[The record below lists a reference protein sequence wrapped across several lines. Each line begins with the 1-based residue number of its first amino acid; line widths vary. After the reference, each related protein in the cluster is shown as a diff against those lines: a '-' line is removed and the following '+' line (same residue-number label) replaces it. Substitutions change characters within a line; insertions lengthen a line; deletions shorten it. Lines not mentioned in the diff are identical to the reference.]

1 MYMLSFSS
9 VCFSVGY
16 YFFIWRIL
24 DFYISLQNSVSLS
37 QRSLKSS
44 SLFFSTCDSY
54 VYVPFWNPWSLHYWT
69 NMKDCHFFP
78 VSPWVQVSLGRDCGT
93 IYPIALWNDSEL
105 FVSSSAYSEFL
116 NYWICHLRKGAKY
129 RGRDDNWSK
138 WLNMSCSNHFSIIIY
153 LNVILYQPT

>member
-1 MYMLSFSS
+1 MFPSLRDLWNLLVFSFQHVILMYMYHSE
-9 VCFSVGY
+9 
-16 YFFIWRIL
+16 IHDR
-24 DFYISLQNSVSLS
+24 
-37 QRSLKSS
+37 
-44 SLFFSTCDSY
+44 
-54 VYVPFWNPWSLHYWT
+54 YWT

-78 VSPWVQVSLGRDCGT
+78 VSPWVQVSLGGDCGT

-153 LNVILYQPT
+153 LNAILYQPT